1 MEPEDFWGT
10 GCARGWKE
18 KKRNK
23 EYVFLNA
30 APLHSDVPG
39 IDSERVLGK
48 CMPLIDVS
56 SPGGQAALWK
66 GERIDLSSFH
76 QPIEILLD

>member
-1 MEPEDFWGT
+1 VKSLGHGMEPEDFWGT

-30 APLHSDVPG
+30 APLIGMS
-39 IDSERVLGK
+39 
-48 CMPLIDVS
+48 
-56 SPGGQAALWK
+56 
-66 GERIDLSSFH
+66 
-76 QPIEILLD
+76 ILM